1 MLFISSPL
9 IVELDREVHMP
20 SLENSTQIILANLYV
35 LQLRDSQY
43 MVPIYINGINFE
55 VFIDLDFLK

>member
-1 MLFISSPL
+1 M
-9 IVELDREVHMP
+9 ELDREVHMP

-55 VFIDLDFLK
+55 VFIDLDFLKWSLTFMG